1 MGEHYG
7 RSNPMNDLYQQI
19 KKIIVVLVAGMLC
32 SFSVSAQINPTDLP
46 PSPFSLPASIEP
58 QSASYLRDAT
68 RALELH
74 AASTNTAVRQLLG
87 EIRDMKQKLADSQ
100 AEAWQKDPMLL
111 TCDLFI
117 EKTHDWVMENHRAE
131 TTGEAGYFFASTN
144 QPQAGQRRK
153 LENDLSKI
161 MNLIL
166 LKELSDNTNFAPLI
180 KSTFD
185 NLEMLRLTN
194 TNSANAN
201 SATHP
206 ERGYFPYWQQDRLIG
221 YRQTRPPV
229 LTNSFAEIMKEVGK
243 RYDVALAREAQIQR
257 ENNIPPAALAGVKY
271 SYLYRML
278 DGAAEM
284 YLDCRTPPEIQ
295 KLREDLR
302 RKLIDLSWRDK

>member
-1 MGEHYG
+1 
-7 RSNPMNDLYQQI
+7 
-19 KKIIVVLVAGMLC
+19 MLC
-32 SFSVSAQINPTDLP
+32 SSSVPAQINPLDLP
-46 PSPFSLPASIEP
+46 PSPFSLPASTEP
-58 QSASYLRDAT
+58 QSAWYLRDAT

-74 AASTNTAVRQLLG
+74 AASTNAAVKQLLG

-100 AEAWQKDPMLL
+100 AEAWRKDPMLL
-111 TCDLFI
+111 TCDQFI
-117 EKTHDWVMENHRAE
+117 EKTHDWVMEKHQAE
-131 TTGEAGYFFASTN
+131 NNAQARYFFASTN
-144 QPQAGQRRK
+144 QLQAGQRRK

-161 MNLIL
+161 MDLIL
-166 LKELSDNTNFAPLI
+166 LKELGDNTNFAPLI

-185 NLEMLRLTN
+185 NLEMFRLMN
-194 TNSANAN
+194 TNSADAS

-243 RYDVALAREAQIQR
+243 RYDLALAREAQIQR
-257 ENNIPPAALAGVKY
+257 ENNIPSAALAGVKY
-271 SYLYRML
+271 GYLYRML

-284 YLDCRTPPEIQ
+284 YLDCHTPPEIQ

-302 RKLIDLSWRDK
+302 HKLIEFSWLDK